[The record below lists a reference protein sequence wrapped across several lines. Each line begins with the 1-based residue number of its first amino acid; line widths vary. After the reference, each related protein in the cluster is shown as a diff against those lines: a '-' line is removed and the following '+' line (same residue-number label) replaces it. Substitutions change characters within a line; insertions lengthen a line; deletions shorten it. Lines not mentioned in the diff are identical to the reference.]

1 MKRKGGREEEDR
13 GRREKME
20 GRRRG
25 NREKKEGVS
34 SRVVTKETEREDE
47 VQV

>member
-1 MKRKGGREEEDR
+1 
-13 GRREKME
+13 ME
-20 GRRRG
+20 GRRREEE
-25 NREKKEGVS
+25 RKKEGVS